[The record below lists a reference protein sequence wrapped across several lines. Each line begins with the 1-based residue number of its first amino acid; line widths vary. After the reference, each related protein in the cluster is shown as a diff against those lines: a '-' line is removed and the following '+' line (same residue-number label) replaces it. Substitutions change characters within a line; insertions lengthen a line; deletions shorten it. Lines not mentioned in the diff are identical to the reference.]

1 MDDVTPTT
9 PNLTTPSLADP
20 SPADPSP
27 ADPNLTETDPN
38 LLASLACLRDHRD
51 EMARWL
57 ALEVLQFDPLALE
70 DDELLHRLS
79 LCQERLE
86 ERLRAQTSAP
96 TEPVS

>member
-9 PNLTTPSLADP
+9 PNLTTPNLADPNLADP
-20 SPADPSP
+20 SLAE
-27 ADPNLTETDPN
+27 ADPN

-57 ALEVLQFDPLALE
+57 ALEVLQFDPFALE
-70 DDELLHRLS
+70 DDELLRRLS

-86 ERLRAQTSAP
+86 ERLRARTAAP
-96 TEPVS
+96 ETTGY